1 MATNEPFEQLAKIAE
16 QTMQSVRGVMENSL
30 AWFQKSSSVA
40 HFGGTDLGK
49 KLVRYATENTTAAF
63 AFLNKLNQA
72 KNVEDVVKIQTEFVE
87 TQLKVFNERLKEF
100 TDAAVVATK
109 TRLDESS

>member
-1 MATNEPFEQLAKIAE
+1 M
-16 QTMQSVRGVMENSL
+16 
-30 AWFQKSSSVA
+30 
-40 HFGGTDLGK
+40 
-49 KLVRYATENTTAAF
+49 RYATENTTAAF

-87 TQLKVFNERLKEF
+87 TQLKVFFNERLKEF
-100 TDAAVVATK
+100 TDAAVAATK

>member
-1 MATNEPFEQLAKIAE
+1 MATGEPFEGLAKIAE
-16 QTMQSVRGVMENSL
+16 QTVENVRGVMENSL

-49 KLVRYATENTTAAF
+49 KLLRYATENTTAAF

-72 KNVEDVVKIQTEFVE
+72 KNMEDVIKIQTEFVE

-100 TDAAVVATK
+100 TDAAAAATK